1 MFKLSLSAEVTHTRM
16 NNWGMLCEAFVR
28 VCVSARN
35 PAIVYPLSLSHLPPP
50 FPPPPSPHT
59 LFFIQLKFG
68 WRFTRSD
75 LRGSEDLHL
84 MIIALK
90 LWYLLHPYTK
100 LHVHICRLKC
110 PNNRLGLPPEE
121 SGARHSWQWDFWV
134 FYSPRANP
142 PQPQIDLISDGAK

>member
-16 NNWGMLCEAFVR
+16 NNLGMLCEAFV
-28 VCVSARN
+28 CVSARN
-35 PAIVYPLSLSHLPPP
+35 PVIVYALSLSHLSPPP
-50 FPPPPSPHT
+50 A

-68 WRFTRSD
+68 WRFARSD

-100 LHVHICRLKC
+100 SHVHVCQLKC
-110 PNNRLGLPPEE
+110 PNNRLALPPEE

-142 PQPQIDLISDGAK
+142 PQSQIDLISNGAK